1 MITPVCCTGKTRI
14 MAKPEVK
21 QNNRNSILTKF
32 RKYFKFGST
41 IYGRVVMIITLAAV
55 ILFLIFLA
63 IFRTVY
69 ANYFNIVLKQS
80 GNNVGTVVEGAL
92 YNSMLTNDKRTLH
105 STIDL
110 INTMPGIE
118 DVNLYDEN
126 DNLAYSSFSSEEEY
140 HSNPD
145 CIACHADLG
154 TMFSKKEKSYMIIDE
169 KSDCAMNPNRPG
181 QRHMLIRRPVLNE
194 MSCYTALCHAH
205 NENEEVLGS
214 LIIRLPL
221 IELDNALKKA
231 STEFLLIA
239 LFTTILIVA
248 SFIFFTRRRI
258 KDPLNNIIKA
268 SEAVSSGELNT
279 RIDIQPGL
287 LDDMQKV
294 SLAFNNMLDH
304 IDNATNELENW
315 SKQLE
320 YKVQKKSEELSEV
333 QNELINVERIA
344 SLGKL
349 SSSVAHEINNP
360 LSGILVYTKL
370 VYKQL
375 DSHDLTPARKE
386 NILRQLKLIESETKR
401 CGDIV
406 KGLLDFSG
414 KDQDDF
420 EEKHLNEI
428 VKGTYEF
435 MMHHIKISNISFI
448 ADFDARDDLIF
459 CSPGQIKQACV
470 AILVNASEA
479 VAEAGGEI
487 VIRTKNPDNRTIRLE
502 ISDNGSGIS
511 PEDIPHIFE
520 PFFSTKRD
528 ARGIGLGLAIVHGI
542 IQNHSA
548 KIEVNS
554 ALGKGTTIS
563 INFPLRKA

>member
-1 MITPVCCTGKTRI
+1 
-14 MAKPEVK
+14 MAKPEAK
-21 QNNRNSILTKF
+21 KGNRNPILTKI
-32 RKYFKFGST
+32 RQYLALRST

-55 ILFLIFLA
+55 ILFVIFLG

-69 ANYFNIVLKQS
+69 VNYFNIVLKQS
-80 GNNVGTVVEGAL
+80 GNNVGAVVEGAL
-92 YNSMLTNDKRTLH
+92 YHSMLMNDKGSLH

-110 INTMPGIE
+110 MNTLPGIE

-126 DNLAYSSFSSEEEY
+126 DNLAYSSYSTEEEF

-145 CIACHADLG
+145 CITCHQDLG
-154 TMFSKKEKSYMIIDE
+154 TLFSRKERSYRIIDE
-169 KSDCAMNPNRPG
+169 KSDCSMNPNRPG
-181 QRHMLIRRPVLNE
+181 QRHLLIRRPVLNE
-194 MSCYTALCHAH
+194 MSCYTASCHAH
-205 NENEEVLGS
+205 SENDEVLGS

-221 IELDNALKKA
+221 NELDNALHKA
-231 STEFLLIA
+231 TTEFLLIA
-239 LFTTILIVA
+239 LLTTIIIVVTLTW
-248 SFIFFTRRRI
+248 FTRRRI
-258 KDPLNNIIKA
+258 KDPLNSIIKA
-268 SEAVSSGELNT
+268 SEAVSSGELKT
-279 RIDIQPGL
+279 RIDLHPGL

-320 YKVQKKSEELSEV
+320 YKVQKKSEELSEA

-375 DSHDLTPARKE
+375 DSQDLTPERKE

-406 KGLLDFSG
+406 KGLLDFSR

-428 VKGTYEF
+428 IKGTYEF

-448 ADFDARDDLIF
+448 ADLNAHNDLIY

-470 AILVNASEA
+470 ALLVNASEA
-479 VAEAGGEI
+479 VAESGEI
-487 VIRTKNPDNRTIRLE
+487 VVRTKNPDDKTVRLE
-502 ISDNGSGIS
+502 ITDNGSGIS
-511 PEDIPHIFE
+511 PENIPHIFE
-520 PFFSTKRD
+520 PFFSTKHD

-542 IQNHSA
+542 IQNHGA
-548 KIEVNS
+548 KIDVNS
-554 ALGKGTTIS
+554 VPGKGTTIS

>member
-1 MITPVCCTGKTRI
+1 

-21 QNNRNSILTKF
+21 QDNRNSILTKI
-32 RKYFKFGST
+32 RKYFKLRST

-145 CIACHADLG
+145 CIACHSDLG
-154 TMFSKKEKSYMIIDE
+154 TMFSKKERSYMIIDE
-169 KSDCAMNPNRPG
+169 KSDCSMNPNRPG

-194 MSCYTALCHAH
+194 MSCYTASCHAH
-205 NENEEVLGS
+205 SENDEVLGS

-221 IELDNALKKA
+221 NELDNALKKS

-268 SEAVSSGELNT
+268 SEAVSAGELNT
-279 RIDIQPGL
+279 RIDINPACL
-287 LDDMQKV
+287 MICRRSRLH
-294 SLAFNNMLDH
+294 S
-304 IDNATNELENW
+304 IIC
-315 SKQLE
+315 
-320 YKVQKKSEELSEV
+320 
-333 QNELINVERIA
+333 LI
-344 SLGKL
+344 
-349 SSSVAHEINNP
+349 
-360 LSGILVYTKL
+360 T
-370 VYKQL
+370 
-375 DSHDLTPARKE
+375 
-386 NILRQLKLIESETKR
+386 
-401 CGDIV
+401 
-406 KGLLDFSG
+406 
-414 KDQDDF
+414 
-420 EEKHLNEI
+420 
-428 VKGTYEF
+428 
-435 MMHHIKISNISFI
+435 
-448 ADFDARDDLIF
+448 
-459 CSPGQIKQACV
+459 
-470 AILVNASEA
+470 
-479 VAEAGGEI
+479 
-487 VIRTKNPDNRTIRLE
+487 
-502 ISDNGSGIS
+502 
-511 PEDIPHIFE
+511 
-520 PFFSTKRD
+520 
-528 ARGIGLGLAIVHGI
+528 
-542 IQNHSA
+542 
-548 KIEVNS
+548 
-554 ALGKGTTIS
+554 
-563 INFPLRKA
+563 